1 MPALTVQHW
10 LSEHAEAKQSPIQR
24 LFNRFDGM
32 YPGVFKNK
40 FSTPDSVNNW
50 KEAWAEAF
58 AEERITLDE
67 VATGLR
73 ECRKSK
79 QFPPSLP
86 EFLACCRPP
95 IDYDKAFCEAVDQM
109 GKRKR
114 PATRVV
120 DGGLKTFF
128 EPDVWSNPAIF
139 WAARAMGSDLW
150 ERYDRVK
157 ARWGYELDKVLASGD
172 VQSVPLN
179 TGLLPAPAPSKELT
193 AEEQKNIADMIAK
206 VHSMLDGGGDD

>member
-1 MPALTVQHW
+1 MPALTMQHW
-10 LSEHAEAKQSPIQR
+10 MTVHREANESPMDR

-32 YPGVFKNK
+32 YPGVFRNK
-40 FSTPDSVNNW
+40 FSAPDSVENW

-58 AEERITLDE
+58 AEERITLEE

-73 ECRKSK
+73 VCRKSQ

-114 PATRVV
+114 PVARLI
-120 DGGLKTFF
+120 DGEVKHFF
-128 EPDVWSNPAIF
+128 EPDAWSNPAIF
-139 WAARAMGSDLW
+139 WAARAMGTDLW
-150 ERYDRVK
+150 ERYDRVR
-157 ARWGYELDKVLASGD
+157 ARWAYELEKVLAGE
-172 VQSVPLN
+172 VLPVPQN
-179 TGLLPAPAPSKELT
+179 TGLLPAPVPSKHLT
-193 AEEQKNIADMIAK
+193 PDESKNIADMIAK
-206 VHSMLDGGGDD
+206 VHAMLDGGEHV